1 MVNTIVNTSSVVWE
15 NISTSMLRD
24 INLRIFSEKA
34 EVRGLPTPCSALAFA
49 VLCGASVGDL
59 MTNNAT
65 VIWLVVWNMN
75 FIFSIYW
82 ELSSQLTFIF
92 FRGVET
98 INQLMDIKGIYR
110 RICRLL
116 LGGFLDQWRFIAGKT
131 I

>member
-1 MVNTIVNTSSVVWE
+1 
-15 NISTSMLRD
+15 
-24 INLRIFSEKA
+24 
-34 EVRGLPTPCSALAFA
+34 
-49 VLCGASVGDL
+49 
-59 MTNNAT
+59 
-65 VIWLVVWNMN
+65 VVWNMN

-131 I
+131 ICKWWIHQIILRPTAETSSWLVLNHGT